1 MPFHS
6 ITPYTMWA
14 IFRLRKLVK
23 VIIEYRLVTV
33 KMMQGTVNC
42 LPPRTQTAR
51 ARRPV
56 GNPAWRPYSSFLMA
70 VGMWR
75 PAGSP
80 VRRNRS
86 TRRSIRPFHPMA
98 VAPMEIPVWL
108 RLALPVVAGT
118 TTHAA
123 RGLRPQAENTT
134 PTATKPNTR
143 QRRQHHT
150 TNDRNRAQG
159 DGAHGPMGR
168 SC

>member
-6 ITPYTMWA
+6 IPPCTMWA

-23 VIIEYRLVTV
+23 VIVEYRLVTV

-86 TRRSIRPFHPMA
+86 TRRSIRPFHPYGRG
-98 VAPMEIPVWL
+98 PDGDS
-108 RLALPVVAGT
+108 RLASAGP
-118 TTHAA
+118 AG
-123 RGLRPQAENTT
+123 RGRHDNPCRPR
-134 PTATKPNTR
+134 PTA
-143 QRRQHHT
+143 
-150 TNDRNRAQG
+150 AG
-159 DGAHGPMGR
+159 
-168 SC
+168 